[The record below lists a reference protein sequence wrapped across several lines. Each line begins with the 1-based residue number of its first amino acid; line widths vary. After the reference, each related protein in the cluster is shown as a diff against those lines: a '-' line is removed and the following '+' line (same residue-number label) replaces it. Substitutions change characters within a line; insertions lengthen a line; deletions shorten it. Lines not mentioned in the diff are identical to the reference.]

1 MILTRTLTQRFHT
14 AVLKHLDEQPLT
26 GDAVVDVAG
35 IVPVVETSMDG
46 TSGALFSIFLNALVH
61 SLREAGTAAGGD
73 AAVGGGA

>member
-1 MILTRTLTQRFHT
+1 MLTQRFHA

-61 SLREAGTAAGGD
+61 SLREAGEAAAMRGLRLL
-73 AAVGGGA
+73 